1 MQKRKHVKNPIAG
14 YDLSGFR
21 PKYGNKKQRCWYCG
35 GKNHKSNSCHSIKIS
50 QFQRLCWE
58 LQDRIEIL
66 ENALNQSIKAADNR
80 KRKQMVKLKK
90 KKKKK
95 HEEQVKAMD
104 KAVTIKTL
112 LLQDEAVGWGKN
124 TYRYWHLADAKIK
137 EMTPK
142 QQKEVNKCYE
152 QLFGETLQQAMLNP
166 IDIEEVLEE
175 LSEAE
180 YSKSIDLDDTS

>member
-1 MQKRKHVKNPIAG
+1 MQKRKRDKNPIAD

-35 GKNHKSNSCHSIKIS
+35 GKNHKSNYSHSIKIS

-80 KRKQMVKLKK
+80 KRKQMVKIKK

-112 LLQDEAVGWGKN
+112 LL
-124 TYRYWHLADAKIK
+124 
-137 EMTPK
+137 
-142 QQKEVNKCYE
+142 
-152 QLFGETLQQAMLNP
+152 
-166 IDIEEVLEE
+166 
-175 LSEAE
+175 
-180 YSKSIDLDDTS
+180 